1 MTIFGNNIISQ
12 HLVNSQNILR
22 PILRQN
28 LNYDHLQDVLGQ
40 CYDIYYDNYDAFDMF
55 YDISSS

>member
-1 MTIFGNNIISQ
+1 VSLHKEPGARFTDDYKTILQ

-28 LNYDHLQDVLGQ
+28 LT
-40 CYDIYYDNYDAFDMF
+40 ITFDM
-55 YDISSS
+55 S